1 MSDRPTAQ
9 HDASGNR
16 FFVEVEGGTAYLAY
30 RMRDAYTLDA
40 LSTFTPPEARGQ
52 GLAAIVTRAALDHAR
67 AEGLRVVPS
76 CWYVD
81 GFMVRNEEYADLR
94 A

>member
-1 MSDRPTAQ
+1 MVSVPD
-9 HDASGNR
+9 
-16 FFVEVEGGTAYLAY
+16 GTAYLAY
-30 RMRDAYTLDA
+30 RMRDEQTLDA

-52 GLAAIVTRAALDHAR
+52 GLAGIVTRATRDYVR
-67 AEGLRVVPS
+67 AEGLKVVPS

-81 GFMVRNEEYADLR
+81 GFIDRNPEYADLR